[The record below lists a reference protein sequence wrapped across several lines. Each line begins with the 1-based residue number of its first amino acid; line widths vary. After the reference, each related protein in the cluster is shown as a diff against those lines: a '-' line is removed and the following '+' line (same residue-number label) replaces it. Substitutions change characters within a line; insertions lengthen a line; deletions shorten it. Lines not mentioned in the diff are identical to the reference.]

1 MYLKRSSKTVAN
13 FPPTDKAVKRK
24 CFGVSS
30 VNTFRLLDF
39 SLSHDDPSRRYML
52 HIKNTLIRSE
62 VSGKQHLLIIKYN
75 NEENGKMIKEIYKGE
90 KGTL

>member
-1 MYLKRSSKTVAN
+1 
-13 FPPTDKAVKRK
+13 
-24 CFGVSS
+24 
-30 VNTFRLLDF
+30 
-39 SLSHDDPSRRYML
+39 ML